1 MSLGSRS
8 PTRSSSRA
16 ATAKTRWSFRACRP
30 LSRAEIKKL
39 PNDKAFEYFQVMTA
53 FLRELGPEQFAA
65 RREELREAVLRKIV
79 NR

>member
-1 MSLGSRS
+1 MGRVESAEADAQLIFKSG
-8 PTRSSSRA
+8 
-16 ATAKTRWSFRACRP
+16 P
-30 LSRAEIKKL
+30 LTRAEIKKL

>member
-1 MSLGSRS
+1 MDGVESAEADANLIFESG
-8 PTRSSSRA
+8 
-16 ATAKTRWSFRACRP
+16 P

-53 FLRELGPEQFAA
+53 FLRELGPEQFVA
-65 RREELREAVLRKIV
+65 RRDELREAVMRKIV

>member
-1 MSLGSRS
+1 MAGG
-8 PTRSSSRA
+8 TA
-16 ATAKTRWSFRACRP
+16 AEADAELIFKHGP

-53 FLRELGPEQFAA
+53 FLRELGPEAFVA

-79 NR
+79 NRA